1 MFVDA
6 SRCFSP
12 LILTSASIFLGLR
25 RLRHQRRKTEHC
37 PQTRVAAITSGWNR
51 LDHFEAALADIFVAS
66 GVLRKRIVGPGTVFD
81 RSVEAII
88 QRGVDPRPVALGE
101 HLPEPL
107 IARQLLCALC
117 RTGLRGIAEG
127 LESEQ

>member
-37 PQTRVAAITSGWNR
+37 PQTRVPAITSWWNR
-51 LDHFEAALADIFVAS
+51 FDHFEAALADIFVAS
-66 GVLRKRIVGPGTVFD
+66 GVLRASTSPTLRIHYGVPREVTLQQP
-81 RSVEAII
+81 RSRLFEA
-88 QRGVDPRPVALGE
+88 E
-101 HLPEPL
+101 
-107 IARQLLCALC
+107 
-117 RTGLRGIAEG
+117 
-127 LESEQ
+127 